1 MRDFS
6 SAHHTRDFQG
16 ETFMADE
23 LKIGIIGFDTSH
35 VPAFTKLLNDASD
48 PYHISGARVVAG
60 VPTSS
65 PDLESSYTRVEGYT
79 KEVQEKYGVAVV
91 DSIEALLEQVDAVL
105 LESVDG
111 RRHLAEATPVIKAR
125 KPLFIDK
132 PLADNYDNAA
142 AIVRLAKEN
151 GCPIFSSSSLR
162 YDANLSAVQSDSE
175 LGEVTACDAFSPAKL
190 DPSNPGLFWYG
201 IHGVEILYSFMG
213 AGCSEVFC
221 HFNEGSEVVVGTW
234 ADGRLGTMR
243 GLREAAGDYGATV
256 YGTQKV
262 AQASYSRE
270 VPMYGQ
276 LLKQVV
282 PFLRSGSAPV
292 AIEETLE
299 IMAFMQAA
307 LVSSQEKRAVKLSE
321 IQK

>member
-1 MRDFS
+1 MS
-6 SAHHTRDFQG
+6 
-16 ETFMADE
+16 DE

-48 PYHISGARVVAG
+48 PHHISGARVVAG
-60 VPTSS
+60 VPTFSA
-65 PDLESSYTRVEGYT
+65 DLESSRSRVEGYT
-79 KEVQEKYGVAVV
+79 KDVQEKYNVAVV

-132 PLADNYDNAA
+132 PLADNYGNAA

-151 GCPIFSSSSLR
+151 GCPLFSSSSLR
-162 YDANLSAVQSDSE
+162 YDANLLAVKNDPE
-175 LGEVTACDAFSPAKL
+175 LGEVAACDAFSPASL

-201 IHGVEILYSFMG
+201 IHGVEILYTFMG
-213 AGCSEVFC
+213 RGCDEILC
-221 HFNEGSEVVVGTW
+221 HFSQGSEVVVGRW
-234 ADGRLGTMR
+234 ADGRIGTMR
-243 GLREAAGDYGATV
+243 GTRQGAHDYGATV
-256 YGTQKV
+256 FGTKKV
-262 AQASYSRE
+262 AHTTFSRE
-270 VPMYGQ
+270 IPMYGQ

-282 PFLRSGSAPV
+282 PFLRGEAAPV
-292 AIEETLE
+292 AVEETLE

-321 IQK
+321 VQK